1 MAKSKRI
8 KSLDQKSILEPMSLK
23 PCLKCGD
30 LWMTTR
36 GRRICP
42 DCTYKNDNNK
52 TSRID
57 DTSAVPGPDRFL
69 KRAEW
74 NDANH

>member
-1 MAKSKRI
+1 MAKSKRA
-8 KSLDQKSILEPMSLK
+8 KSLDQKHILEPMSLK

-42 DCTYKNDNNK
+42 DCTYKNENNK
-52 TSRID
+52 TSRVED
-57 DTSAVPGPDRFL
+57 VSLRGPEKFD

-74 NDANH
+74 NDPNH